1 MMSIDRLYPSRSSF
15 LVFFNRWC
23 TKQATKSIKMP
34 SQCKSFCIPQFTPWF
49 ETRCTVDIDGYN
61 NLGIHYAWESFLTLH
76 KKMIPL
82 WLQFPL
88 QKMMKQWTEERP
100 FELKVLHQMFT
111 RRWDMGTRRYPLRH
125 RTVTT
130 SRHVSSL
137 PVTPWEHQGNE
148 VELIHYIV
156 QRNLDNLVSKV
167 QCQRKFFMWSV
178 KNVASK
184 SLEIEMRGKVNL
196 FKFG

>member
-1 MMSIDRLYPSRSSF
+1 
-15 LVFFNRWC
+15 
-23 TKQATKSIKMP
+23 MP
-34 SQCKSFCIPQFTPWF
+34 SQCKSFCIPQFAPWF

-61 NLGIHYAWESFLTLH
+61 NFRYPLCMGKLSYLKQKDDTPLITISTAEDDETMNGRKAGWTQGSSSNVYSTLGYGDE
-76 KKMIPL
+76 
-82 WLQFPL
+82 
-88 QKMMKQWTEERP
+88 
-100 FELKVLHQMFT
+100 KVS
-111 RRWDMGTRRYPLRH
+111 PLRH

-137 PVTPWEHQGNE
+137 LVTPWERQGNE
-148 VELIHYIV
+148 VELIHCIV

-178 KNVASK
+178 KNVANK